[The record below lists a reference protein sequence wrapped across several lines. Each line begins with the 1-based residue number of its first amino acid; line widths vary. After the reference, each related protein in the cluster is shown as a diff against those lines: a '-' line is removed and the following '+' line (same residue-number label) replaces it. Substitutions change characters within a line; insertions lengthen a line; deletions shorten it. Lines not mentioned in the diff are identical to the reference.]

1 MQIKSFLLPIVA
13 ALLTSVSAA
22 DSSNKCSFSKTSIT
36 EATGISQLNACSTLD
51 GEITVSGSGIGS
63 IDLSSVKVLKAKLS
77 ILNSPSIVSLNFN
90 QLQNITG
97 ALVINNATQLNSID
111 LTQLTNVETL
121 QLVSLPSFAILNLNQ
136 GVQKAGTIVLSD
148 TALTNLNGL
157 ASFNTIDSIN
167 INNNKNIS
175 KIEFNDLQTV
185 TDSLILSFNN
195 DDAEVKLDSLKWAG
209 NLTIQDVSSI
219 QASNLTSVNGS
230 LLISY
235 NTFDEL
241 EFPNLKSVGN
251 SMQIF
256 AHDELTKIS
265 FPQLAE
271 LDGELEMFNNTQLEE
286 IDFGNLTTIKGAVTI
301 SGPFDNLTMENLK
314 LVSGDFQVNSTSDKF
329 DCSAFDKLHEKGKIE
344 GHNYVCTHPANP
356 SSSSKSGSST
366 QTGKSDSKSSD
377 GSSSSNS
384 SSSSKKGA
392 GNVLV
397 VPGMVLTT
405 ALGVLL
411 ALI

>member
-1 MQIKSFLLPIVA
+1 M
-13 ALLTSVSAA
+13 
-22 DSSNKCSFSKTSIT
+22 
-36 EATGISQLNACSTLD
+36 
-51 GEITVSGSGIGS
+51 
-63 IDLSSVKVLKAKLS
+63 
-77 ILNSPSIVSLNFN
+77 
-90 QLQNITG
+90 
-97 ALVINNATQLNSID
+97 
-111 LTQLTNVETL
+111 
-121 QLVSLPSFAILNLNQ
+121 
-136 GVQKAGTIVLSD
+136 SD

-175 KIEFNDLQTV
+175 KIEFSDLQTV

-265 FPQLAE
+265 FPKLSE

-314 LVSGDFQVNSTSDKF
+314 LVSGDF
-329 DCSAFDKLHEKGKIE
+329 
-344 GHNYVCTHPANP
+344 
-356 SSSSKSGSST
+356 KSI
-366 QTGKSDSKSSD
+366 
-377 GSSSSNS
+377 
-384 SSSSKKGA
+384 
-392 GNVLV
+392 
-397 VPGMVLTT
+397 
-405 ALGVLL
+405 VLL
-411 ALI
+411 INLIVVLLINYTKR

>member
-1 MQIKSFLLPIVA
+1 
-13 ALLTSVSAA
+13 
-22 DSSNKCSFSKTSIT
+22 
-36 EATGISQLNACSTLD
+36 
-51 GEITVSGSGIGS
+51 
-63 IDLSSVKVLKAKLS
+63 
-77 ILNSPSIVSLNFN
+77 
-90 QLQNITG
+90 
-97 ALVINNATQLNSID
+97 
-111 LTQLTNVETL
+111 
-121 QLVSLPSFAILNLNQ
+121 
-136 GVQKAGTIVLSD
+136 
-148 TALTNLNGL
+148 
-157 ASFNTIDSIN
+157 
-167 INNNKNIS
+167 
-175 KIEFNDLQTV
+175 
-185 TDSLILSFNN
+185 
-195 DDAEVKLDSLKWAG
+195 
-209 NLTIQDVSSI
+209 
-219 QASNLTSVNGS
+219 
-230 LLISY
+230 
-235 NTFDEL
+235 
-241 EFPNLKSVGN
+241 
-251 SMQIF
+251 MQIF

-265 FPQLAE
+265 FPKLSE

-329 DCSAFDKLHEKGKIE
+329 DYSAFDKLHEKGKIE

-392 GNVLV
+392 SNVLV